1 MIFGVIGVRNK
12 FLYSYLEK
20 FRKRLKMMPF
30 LKGEVLEVEE
40 VVVFDIEP
48 LIPPLHKVGILLL
61 IGMLYFNNFTLQ
73 WYILIPLFFIGSS
86 FFNSFQWYKFIM
98 KIGLKKQKYTNQ
110 IQFLNENQLLKKVVY
125 N

>member
-12 FLYSYLEK
+12 LLYSYLEK

>member
-1 MIFGVIGVRNK
+1 
-12 FLYSYLEK
+12 
-20 FRKRLKMMPF
+20 MPF